1 MQGKKVVMRAEA
13 AAAEDAVLIAQT
25 HDIIIVRG
33 KEYLLRRNH
42 HKFTRVIALSFD
54 PRTTHLGF
62 GGGVRFLREGMFVI
76 VFCLSDCTF
85 SELFLFPR

>member
-1 MQGKKVVMRAEA
+1 MRAEA

-42 HKFTRVIALSFD
+42 HKFTTRVIALSFD
-54 PRTTHLGF
+54 PRTHLGF
-62 GGGVRFLREGMFVI
+62 GGGVRFLLEGMFVI
-76 VFCLSDCTF
+76 VFCRSDCTF